1 MNIIHEINDINRM
14 LLING
19 SKLKIEKR
27 GGKLNIRGSLPSKE
41 NKNIQKVQ
49 RISLGIDADNFGL
62 EEAKKKLQ
70 LINLQLE
77 LDQFEWRNWI
87 TSSTGECNKSYELLI
102 KKIREF
108 EKFFFK
114 EYKNDHLN
122 SSRKSTWNNSYKP
135 YIKRMIS
142 IYQKNDIKDINQIFL
157 STLKSYKEGS
167 RSRKQCGTS
176 LNVFA
181 DFLELSLP
189 IEWKSLSRGYGIKK
203 ASFRNLP
210 DDNLIEE
217 LWKNIPNKEWQ
228 YVFGLMATYGLR
240 NHEVFFCDLSALK
253 NSGDKI
259 LRILPTTKTGEHQV
273 WPFHPKWV
281 DLFEL
286 SSLGN
291 DPSLLPKINRDLRKT
306 TLQNIGKRI
315 TDQFTRYRINIRP
328 YDLRHAWAVRTIF
341 YDLPDT
347 VAARMMGHSV
357 SLHTQTYHHWI
368 TKRDQQKAVNNA
380 LLKFAEK
387 DVIRVKNKIS
397 L

>member
-1 MNIIHEINDINRM
+1 MNIIHEINVINRKF
-14 LLING
+14 LIKG

-49 RISLGIDADNFGL
+49 RISLGIDADIDGL

-77 LDQFEWRNWI
+77 LNQFKWRDWI
-87 TSSTGECNKSYELLI
+87 TSSIQEGNKTYEFFI
-102 KKIREF
+102 KEISEF
-108 EKFFFK
+108 EKKFFK
-114 EYKNDHLN
+114 EQRNEHLN
-122 SSRKSTWNNSYKP
+122 SARKSTWNSSYKP
-135 YIKRMIS
+135 YIKRMIN
-142 IYQKNDIKDINQIFL
+142 IYKKNDNKDINHIFL
-157 STLKSYKEGS
+157 RTLKSYQEGS

-181 DFLELSLP
+181 NFLKLSLP
-189 IEWKSLSRGYGIKK
+189 SEWKSLSRGYGIKK
-203 ASFRNLP
+203 ASYRDLP

-217 LWKNIPNKEWQ
+217 LWRNIPNKSWQ

-253 NSGDKI
+253 NNGDKI
-259 LRILPTTKTGEHQV
+259 LRVLPTTKTGEHQV

-281 DLFEL
+281 DLFQL

-291 DPSLLPKINRDLRKT
+291 DPSLLPKINRDLSQT

-315 TDQFTRYRINIRP
+315 TDQFNRYGIRIRP

-357 SLHTQTYHHWI
+357 SLHNQTYHHWI

-380 LLKFAEK
+380 LLKFAGKE
-387 DVIRVKNKIS
+387 
-397 L
+397 

>member
-1 MNIIHEINDINRM
+1 MNIIHEINVINRKF
-14 LLING
+14 LIKG

-27 GGKLNIRGSLPSKE
+27 GGKLNIRGSLHSKE

-49 RISLGIDADNFGL
+49 RISLGIDADTDGL

-77 LDQFEWRNWI
+77 LDQFEWRNWVTLSI
-87 TSSTGECNKSYELLI
+87 KEGNKTHESFI
-102 KKIREF
+102 KEISEF
-108 EKFFFK
+108 EKKFFK
-114 EYKNDHLN
+114 GYRNDHLN
-122 SSRKSTWNNSYKP
+122 SARKSTWNSSYKP
-135 YIKRMIS
+135 YIKRMLN
-142 IYQKNDIKDINQIFL
+142 IYKKNDKKDINDIFL
-157 STLKSYKEGS
+157 STLKSYQEGS

-181 DFLELSLP
+181 NFLKLSLP
-189 IEWKSLSRGYGIKK
+189 SEWKSLSRGYGIKK

-217 LWKNIPNKEWQ
+217 LWRNIPNKSWQ

-240 NHEVFFCDLSALK
+240 NHEVFFSDLSALK
-253 NSGDKI
+253 NNGDKI
-259 LRILPTTKTGEHQV
+259 LRVLPTTKTGEHQV

-291 DPSLLPKINRDLRKT
+291 DPSLLPKINRDLSQT

-315 TDQFTRYRINIRP
+315 TDQFNRYDIKIRP

-357 SLHTQTYHHWI
+357 SLHNQTYHHWI

-380 LLKFAEK
+380 LLKYAGK
-387 DVIRVKNKIS
+387 D
-397 L
+397 

>member
-1 MNIIHEINDINRM
+1 MNIIHEINVINRKF
-14 LLING
+14 LIKG

-49 RISLGIDADNFGL
+49 RISLGIDADTDGL

-77 LDQFEWRNWI
+77 LNQFEWRDWI
-87 TSSTGECNKSYELLI
+87 TSSIQEGNKTYEFFI
-102 KKIREF
+102 KEISEF
-108 EKFFFK
+108 EKKFFK
-114 EYKNDHLN
+114 EQRNEHLN
-122 SSRKSTWNNSYKP
+122 SARKSTWNSSYKP
-135 YIKRMIS
+135 YIKRMIN
-142 IYQKNDIKDINQIFL
+142 IYKKNDNKDINHIFL
-157 STLKSYKEGS
+157 STLKSYQEGS

-181 DFLELSLP
+181 DFLKLSLP
-189 IEWKSLSRGYGIKK
+189 SEWKSLSRGYGIKK
-203 ASFRNLP
+203 ASYRDLP

-217 LWKNIPNKEWQ
+217 LWRNIPNKSWQ

-253 NSGDKI
+253 NNGDKI
-259 LRILPTTKTGEHQV
+259 LRVLPTTKTGEHQV

-281 DLFEL
+281 DLFQL

-291 DPSLLPKINRDLRKT
+291 DPSLLPKINRDLSQT

-315 TDQFTRYRINIRP
+315 TDQFNRYGIRIRP

-357 SLHTQTYHHWI
+357 SLHNQTYHHWI

-380 LLKFAEK
+380 LLKFARK
-387 DVIRVKNKIS
+387 V
-397 L
+397 

>member
-1 MNIIHEINDINRM
+1 MNIIHEINVINEKF
-14 LLING
+14 LIKG
-19 SKLKIEKR
+19 CKLKIEKR
-27 GGKLNIRGSLPSKE
+27 GSKLNIRGSLPSKE

-49 RISLGIDADNFGL
+49 RISLGIDADNVGL

-70 LINLQLE
+70 LISLQLE
-77 LDQFEWRNWI
+77 LDQFEWRDWI
-87 TSSTGECNKSYELLI
+87 TLSTQECNKTYEFFI
-102 KKIREF
+102 KKISEF
-108 EKFFFK
+108 EKNFFK
-114 EYKNDHLN
+114 ENRNYHLN
-122 SSRKSTWNNSYKP
+122 SARKSTWNSSYKP

-142 IYQKNDIKDINQIFL
+142 IYQKNDNKDISNIFL

-181 DFLELSLP
+181 EFLELNLP
-189 IEWKSLSRGYGIKK
+189 SEWKYLSRGYGIKK

-217 LWKNIPNKEWQ
+217 IWKNIPNKSWQ

-286 SSLGN
+286 RSLGN
-291 DPSLLPKINRDLRKT
+291 DPNLLPKINSDLRET

-315 TDQFTRYRINIRP
+315 TDQFNRYNLNIRP

-380 LLKFAEK
+380 LLKFAGK
-387 DVIRVKNKIS
+387 D
-397 L
+397 